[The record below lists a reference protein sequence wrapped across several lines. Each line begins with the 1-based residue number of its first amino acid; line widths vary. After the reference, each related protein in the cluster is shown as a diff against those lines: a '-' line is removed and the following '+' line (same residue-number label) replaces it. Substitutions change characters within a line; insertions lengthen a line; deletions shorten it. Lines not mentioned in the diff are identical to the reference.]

1 MRFLFTLLFII
12 TCVSFPVTF
21 IEAQSSGS
29 VRLGSQITLGV
40 TSSGC
45 STACVTNVSTND
57 PTFICDP
64 YGTGNSIQTMTHS
77 LSVPAGNFMR
87 LMIVTNA
94 CESSTDGLDDGDS
107 FSVNGVTIV
116 TGSNNTRVNYNGC
129 FINNG
134 TLDMDIP
141 LSLIANRRDETVTA
155 TWTLYTNNP
164 GGNCNTAAPLP
175 ILLKNFGVLL
185 KDKSSILT
193 FSTASETNND
203 YFTIERSVDGRNF
216 EAIGEI
222 KGAGNSSEELTYEF
236 IDDSP
241 LLGIN
246 YYRIKQTDFDG
257 QYSYTE
263 IKSVRHRGTA
273 SVTISPRSTEGRLD
287 ITTAMEDYSMV
298 VYNGGGQEVQRFDVL
313 SGDQSVSIDALQA
326 GIYFIKVTN
335 GSESETLRIVKF

>member
-1 MRFLFTLLFII
+1 M
-12 TCVSFPVTF
+12 
-21 IEAQSSGS
+21 
-29 VRLGSQITLGV
+29 
-40 TSSGC
+40 
-45 STACVTNVSTND
+45 
-57 PTFICDP
+57 
-64 YGTGNSIQTMTHS
+64 
-77 LSVPAGNFMR
+77 
-87 LMIVTNA
+87 
-94 CESSTDGLDDGDS
+94 
-107 FSVNGVTIV
+107 
-116 TGSNNTRVNYNGC
+116 
-129 FINNG
+129 
-134 TLDMDIP
+134 
-141 LSLIANRRDETVTA
+141 
-155 TWTLYTNNP
+155 
-164 GGNCNTAAPLP
+164 
-175 ILLKNFGVLL
+175 
-185 KDKSSILT
+185 
-193 FSTASETNND
+193 
-203 YFTIERSVDGRNF
+203 
-216 EAIGEI
+216 
-222 KGAGNSSEELTYEF
+222 TYEF